1 MLAGGVDMGLPSD
14 EALPPGQS
22 LLVLS
27 FDPLNP
33 ARPQRYPAFLKHY
46 GLSEAAQGGGLRV
59 AGGFQGTLARAGDG
73 VRLLNQGTT
82 VPLEPLVVPEFVLD
96 QVVYETAGSWP
107 TMPADGGRSL
117 SRVTPAASGLLASG
131 WTSSTP
137 TPGSYQPALVGDL
150 NQDGVVDGADIN
162 RLQLAALRN
171 ETEYDLTGDG
181 RVDTVDL
188 RFLVVDVLGSA
199 IGDVNVD
206 KRFDSNDLVLL
217 FQTNE
222 YEDAIPG
229 NSTYT
234 DGDWNLDGDF
244 TTSDLLVAWQE
255 GGYEDDPSAARPVA
269 AVSADDSLSQ
279 IAAALVSDDAWGTE
293 GRRAVADWERSGTV
307 LGAGDGAIA
316 AASKMLATQMNSEAA
331 AHDLLFA
338 DWEEARL
345 PGPESIEGCNGA
357 GLETKA
363 AVSHRRDFEV

>member
-1 MLAGGVDMGLPSD
+1 
-14 EALPPGQS
+14 
-22 LLVLS
+22 
-27 FDPLNP
+27 
-33 ARPQRYPAFLKHY
+33 
-46 GLSEAAQGGGLRV
+46 
-59 AGGFQGTLARAGDG
+59 
-73 VRLLNQGTT
+73 
-82 VPLEPLVVPEFVLD
+82 
-96 QVVYETAGSWP
+96 
-107 TMPADGGRSL
+107 
-117 SRVTPAASGLLASG
+117 
-131 WTSSTP
+131 
-137 TPGSYQPALVGDL
+137 LVGDL

-269 AVSADDSLSQ
+269 AVSAGDSLSQ
-279 IAAALVSDDAWGTE
+279 IAAALLLDDAWETE
-293 GRRAVADWERSGTV
+293 GRRSAADWERSGTA

-345 PGPESIEGCNGA
+345 SEAESIEGCDGA